1 MVNRNGIVISSF
13 KCKRLICAERSTVV
27 VSIFFYLQSEQT
39 GHVYLARQIVSI
51 NYNDKYLPHTFA
63 R

>member
-1 MVNRNGIVISSF
+1 MQTPHMRREIYSRCF
-13 KCKRLICAERSTVV
+13 Y
-27 VSIFFYLQSEQT
+27 FFYLQSEQT

>member
-1 MVNRNGIVISSF
+1 MVSLFHHLNANASYAQRDLQSLF
-13 KCKRLICAERSTVV
+13 L
-27 VSIFFYLQSEQT
+27 FFYLQSEQT